1 MGLHW
6 HMLFRKLRAGF
17 CKVKGWDKNKGH
29 KYATILTIE
38 DSRNIYLTNEAIA
51 IYPIDKLKW
60 IYITQKVWPQL

>member
-1 MGLHW
+1 M
-6 HMLFRKLRAGF
+6 
-17 CKVKGWDKNKGH
+17 KGWDKNKGH

-60 IYITQKVWPQL
+60 IDITQKVWPQL